1 VLVPTITAHDRHAC
15 GYDSPSAGA
24 LAQRGVATQPTP
36 SEAQV
41 LAAVGGVIEPELGRP
56 IGELGMLQGVLVRP
70 DWVQVS
76 LALVVAG
83 HPQGERIRQDVT
95 HAVRA
100 LGVDKVI
107 LDLPA
112 MNDRDRARLRRQL
125 QGERPQPSAV
135 FGDSRVLAV
144 ASGKGGV
151 GKSSIATNL
160 AVAIALR
167 GRRVALLDAD
177 VWGFSIPRMM
187 GIRRGPVIID
197 GLFVPLLAH
206 GVRVVSVGMLTEE
219 SAPVIW
225 RGPMLHKMLE
235 QFVTDVFWDGPDVLV
250 VDMPPGTGDVS
261 LTVAQLLPDAEV
273 VIVTTPQAAA
283 QRVAQ
288 RAAYMAREVKL
299 RVVGV
304 LENMSWFTG
313 NDGERYELFG
323 AGGGEMLAHELG
335 VPLLGQ
341 IALVPAVREGAD
353 QGEPVVVR
361 QPDGEASR
369 AIDAAAGRLLDLSP
383 GRIRH
388 PQLRITTAS

>member
-1 VLVPTITAHDRHAC
+1 
-15 GYDSPSAGA
+15 
-24 LAQRGVATQPTP
+24 
-36 SEAQV
+36 V
-41 LAAVGGVIEPELGRP
+41 LAAIGEVIEPELGRP
-56 IGELGMLQGVLVRP
+56 ISDLGMVQGVLVRP
-70 DWVQVS
+70 GRAQVS
-76 LALVVAG
+76 LALAVAG
-83 HPQGERIRQDVT
+83 HPQGERIRHDVT
-95 HAVRA
+95 DAVRA
-100 LGVDKVI
+100 LGVGEVV
-107 LDLPA
+107 LDLVA
-112 MNDRDRARLRRQL
+112 MNDHERARLRRRL
-125 QGERPQPSAV
+125 QGERTDAAAP
-135 FGDSRVLAV
+135 FRDTRIYAV

-160 AVAIALR
+160 AVAMARR
-167 GRRVALLDAD
+167 GQRVALLDAD

-187 GIRRGPVIID
+187 GISRRPVIID
-197 GLFVPLLAH
+197 GLLVPLLAH
-206 GVRVVSVGMLTEE
+206 GVRVASVGMLTEE

-235 QFVTDVFWDGPDVLV
+235 QFVTDVFWDAPDVLV

-261 LTVAQLLPDAEV
+261 LSVARFLPDAEV
-273 VIVTTPQAAA
+273 VIVTTPQPVA

-299 RVVGV
+299 RVAGV

-313 NDGERYELFG
+313 DDGERYELFG
-323 AGGGEMLAHELG
+323 AGGGEILAQELG

-341 IALVPAVREGAD
+341 IALVPALREGAD
-353 QGEPVVVR
+353 RGEPVVVR
-361 QPDGEASR
+361 QPDGEVSR

>member
-1 VLVPTITAHDRHAC
+1 
-15 GYDSPSAGA
+15 
-24 LAQRGVATQPTP
+24 
-36 SEAQV
+36 
-41 LAAVGGVIEPELGRP
+41 
-56 IGELGMLQGVLVRP
+56 
-70 DWVQVS
+70 
-76 LALVVAG
+76 
-83 HPQGERIRQDVT
+83 
-95 HAVRA
+95 
-100 LGVDKVI
+100 
-107 LDLPA
+107 
-112 MNDRDRARLRRQL
+112 
-125 QGERPQPSAV
+125 
-135 FGDSRVLAV
+135 
-144 ASGKGGV
+144 
-151 GKSSIATNL
+151 
-160 AVAIALR
+160 
-167 GRRVALLDAD
+167 
-177 VWGFSIPRMM
+177 
-187 GIRRGPVIID
+187 
-197 GLFVPLLAH
+197 
-206 GVRVVSVGMLTEE
+206 VRVVSVGMLTEE

-341 IALVPAVREGAD
+341 VPLVPAVREGAD

-369 AIDAAAGRLLDLSP
+369 AIDAAADRLLDLSP